1 MRTCTTCATCWMR
14 WTPSVPT
21 GEALWTALL
30 AQALADAF
38 DVVRPGLGGLD

>member
-1 MRTCTTCATCWMR
+1 
-14 WTPSVPT
+14 VPT

-38 DVVRPGLGGLD
+38 AVVRPGLGGLD